1 MDIRM
6 PELNGLQM
14 TRKIKRERANIHI
27 AILTS
32 FDLPEY
38 REAAIQCGADR
49 FFVKSSLQ
57 WAEIVTFVRSIDPN

>member
-1 MDIRM
+1 M
-6 PELNGLQM
+6 PEVNGLQL
-14 TRKIKRERANIHI
+14 TRKIKGERANTHI